1 MCSATSLLII
11 ILIRVKVF
19 NLTLVASQ
27 VKIYQMSKLEDSL
40 NKIAENILYLDEAS
54 LTSLWDKYKVKMEN
68 FSFSPEWEKAVVIFS
83 IINSIRLK
91 NAIFNE
97 QMIKKKPAEEV
108 PPAKIKPGK
117 PNLRLV
123 K

>member
-1 MCSATSLLII
+1 MTLDDGHAK
-11 ILIRVKVF
+11 IL
-19 NLTLVASQ
+19 T
-27 VKIYQMSKLEDSL
+27 MGKLEDSL

-54 LTSLWDKYKVKMEN
+54 LTALWNTYKNKMEN
-68 FSFSPEWEKAVVIFS
+68 FSFSPEWEKSVVIFS
-83 IINSIRLK
+83 IINAIRVK

-97 QMIKKKPAEEV
+97 QILKQQTSAKTASPKPKQE
-108 PPAKIKPGK
+108 K

>member
-1 MCSATSLLII
+1 M
-11 ILIRVKVF
+11 
-19 NLTLVASQ
+19 N
-27 VKIYQMSKLEDSL
+27 KLEDSL

-54 LTSLWDKYKVKMEN
+54 LTSLWEKYKAKMEI

-83 IINSIRLK
+83 IINAIRVK

-97 QMIKKKPAEEV
+97 QMLNQKTVDEA
-108 PPAKIKPGK
+108 PPAKRKPGK

>member
-1 MCSATSLLII
+1 M
-11 ILIRVKVF
+11 
-19 NLTLVASQ
+19 TLAASQ
-27 VKIYQMSKLEDSL
+27 AKIKCMNKLEDSL

-54 LTSLWDKYKVKMEN
+54 LSSLWEKYKAKMEK
-68 FSFSPEWEKAVVIFS
+68 FSFSPEWEKSVVIFS
-83 IINSIRLK
+83 IINAIRVK

-97 QMIKKKPAEEV
+97 QLINKKTAEEA
-108 PPAKIKPGK
+108 PPVKRKSGK

>member
-1 MCSATSLLII
+1 
-11 ILIRVKVF
+11 
-19 NLTLVASQ
+19 
-27 VKIYQMSKLEDSL
+27 MSKLEESL
-40 NKIAENILYLDEAS
+40 NKIAGNILCLDEAS
-54 LTSLWDKYKVKMEN
+54 LVSLWEKYKTKMEN

-83 IINSIRLK
+83 IINSIRVK

-97 QMIKKKPAEEV
+97 QLLKNQTHENK
-108 PPAKIKPGK
+108 PPANRKTGK

>member
-1 MCSATSLLII
+1 M
-11 ILIRVKVF
+11 
-19 NLTLVASQ
+19 TLAASQ
-27 VKIYQMSKLEDSL
+27 VKIQTMNKLEDSL

-54 LTSLWDKYKVKMEN
+54 LTSLWEKYKAKMEN

-83 IINSIRLK
+83 IINSIRVK

-97 QMIKKKPAEEV
+97 QLLNKKTAEEAS
-108 PPAKIKPGK
+108 PAPKKPGK
-117 PNLRLV
+117 PNLHLV

>member
-1 MCSATSLLII
+1 
-11 ILIRVKVF
+11 
-19 NLTLVASQ
+19 
-27 VKIYQMSKLEDSL
+27 MSKLEESL
-40 NKIAENILYLDEAS
+40 NKIAGNILCLDEAS
-54 LTSLWDKYKVKMEN
+54 LVSLWEKYKTKMEH

-83 IINSIRLK
+83 IINSIRVK

-97 QMIKKKPAEEV
+97 QLLKKETSEDKETG
-108 PPAKIKPGK
+108 KRKTGK

>member
-1 MCSATSLLII
+1 MSLLII
-11 ILIRVKVF
+11 ILIRAKAF

-27 VKIYQMSKLEDSL
+27 VKIRTMSKLEDSL

-68 FSFSPEWEKAVVIFS
+68 FSFSPEWEQAVVIFS
-83 IINSIRLK
+83 IINSIRVK

-97 QMIKKKPAEEV
+97 QMINKKPAEEA

>member
-1 MCSATSLLII
+1 M
-11 ILIRVKVF
+11 
-19 NLTLVASQ
+19 N
-27 VKIYQMSKLEDSL
+27 KLEESL
-40 NKIAENILYLDEAS
+40 NKIAGNILHLDEAS
-54 LTSLWDKYKVKMEN
+54 LMSLWDKYKTKMEH

-83 IINSIRLK
+83 IINSIRVK

-97 QMIKKKPAEEV
+97 QLIKKQTEEDTQ
-108 PPAKIKPGK
+108 PPKRKTGK

>member
-1 MCSATSLLII
+1 M
-11 ILIRVKVF
+11 
-19 NLTLVASQ
+19 N
-27 VKIYQMSKLEDSL
+27 KLEDSL

-54 LTSLWDKYKVKMEN
+54 LTSLWEKYKTKMEN
-68 FSFSPEWEKAVVIFS
+68 FSFSPEWEKSVIIFS
-83 IINSIRLK
+83 IINSIRVK

-97 QMIKKKPAEEV
+97 QMMKQPKNEVVSLVHKKSV
-108 PPAKIKPGK
+108 N

>member
-1 MCSATSLLII
+1 
-11 ILIRVKVF
+11 
-19 NLTLVASQ
+19 LTLEARQ
-27 VKIYQMSKLEDSL
+27 VKIQTMSKLEDSL

-54 LTSLWDKYKVKMEN
+54 LTSLWEKYKAKMEN
-68 FSFSPEWEKAVVIFS
+68 FSFSPEWEKSVVVFS
-83 IINSIRLK
+83 IINAIRVK

-97 QMIKKKPAEEV
+97 QMINKKTAEEA
-108 PPAKIKPGK
+108 PPAKIKSGK

>member
-1 MCSATSLLII
+1 M
-11 ILIRVKVF
+11 
-19 NLTLVASQ
+19 N
-27 VKIYQMSKLEDSL
+27 KLEESL

-54 LTSLWDKYKVKMEN
+54 LTSLWEKYKARMEN

-83 IINSIRLK
+83 IINAIRVK

-97 QMIKKKPAEEV
+97 QMLKKQSTEEI
-108 PPAKIKPGK
+108 PPPPKKSGK
-117 PNLRLV
+117 PTLRLV

>member
-1 MCSATSLLII
+1 M
-11 ILIRVKVF
+11 
-19 NLTLVASQ
+19 N
-27 VKIYQMSKLEDSL
+27 KLEESL
-40 NKIAENILYLDEAS
+40 NKIAGNILYLDEAS
-54 LTSLWDKYKVKMEN
+54 LMSLWEKYKTKMEH

-83 IINSIRLK
+83 IINSIRVK

-97 QMIKKKPAEEV
+97 QLIKQQTNEITPA
-108 PPAKIKPGK
+108 PKRKPGK